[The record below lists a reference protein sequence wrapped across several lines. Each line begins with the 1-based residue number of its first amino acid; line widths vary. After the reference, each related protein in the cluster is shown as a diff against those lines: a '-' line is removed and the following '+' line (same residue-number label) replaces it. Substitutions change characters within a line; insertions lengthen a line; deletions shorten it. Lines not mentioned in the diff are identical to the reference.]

1 MYLVGIRVIRVIDNL
16 NDVNRIIGFSDIKEL
31 MVLLV
36 KIPFDH

>member
-36 KIPFDH
+36 KISFDH